1 MKQSLCCGVPEG
13 QACSY
18 QLLPTHQAELG
29 AHHDALSSPAVEAR
43 SWEQMGSSCCH
54 CASLPACLDF
64 ITARSVQANFSGVGF
79 GAQNEGLSAWG
90 GRQILRHQPGQEL
103 LNAVWMRRDK
113 PWKLNKMSKDL
124 LAPVKYIPLSTL
136 KCLSSYHWL
145 WMWSILHCW
154 VTKRMAFFHRWIVW
168 SETISSVSLTWIK
181 KKSLAREGTESEL
194 KNQKPPPS
202 S

>member
-1 MKQSLCCGVPEG
+1 MKQSLCCGVPEE

-29 AHHDALSSPAVEAR
+29 AHPGALSSPAVEAR

-54 CASLPACLDF
+54 YASLPACLDF
-64 ITARSVQANFSGVGF
+64 ITAKSVRANFSGAGF
-79 GAQNEGLSAWG
+79 GAQNGLSAWE

-103 LNAVWMRRDK
+103 LDAVWMRRDK

-136 KCLSSYHWL
+136 KCLSSNHWL
-145 WMWSILHCW
+145 WMWSILHCCW
-154 VTKRMAFFHRWIVW
+154 VTKWMALFHRWIIW
-168 SETISSVSLTWIK
+168 SETISPVSLTWR

-194 KNQKPPPS
+194 KNKKSHPS
-202 S
+202 Y